1 MLTASSGRAIRSTF
15 KICVT
20 DNPMHS
26 QMIYGVKKYQGAR
39 NRRLKIKKGKNRTEL
54 LTPLNKAISAFLCS
68 YHCFYLN
75 LLPILDFI
83 KKIFVIRD
91 NKLWVL
97 QVHQGC
103 QNQINFIT
111 SFPKGLLQ
119 IKHNT
124 KITLNTRQ

>member
-1 MLTASSGRAIRSTF
+1 MLTASSGNAIRSTF

-75 LLPILDFI
+75 LLPISNFHQKDFRN
-83 KKIFVIRD
+83 KRLQVVGTAGSLRLPKS
-91 NKLWVL
+91 NKLHHFL
-97 QVHQGC
+97 
-103 QNQINFIT
+103 
-111 SFPKGLLQ
+111 S
-119 IKHNT
+119 
-124 KITLNTRQ
+124 